1 MVLKS
6 TASARNAGW
15 LFGVPVA
22 AIMLALAGSGTASA
36 TESDL
41 RAGLVHLRAGAQGQ
55 AEQDL
60 TKYRDGEQDPDI
72 RRSVDRVLPLLKR
85 PLPEDVREFI
95 AAALEDSVRMKASSR
110 NRRARSSYASR
121 MFPVFP

>member
-1 MVLKS
+1 MV
-6 TASARNAGW
+6 SATSAGK
-15 LFGVPVA
+15 LRQIFGA
-22 AIMLALAGSGTASA
+22 AVVGLVVALAGSGSASA

-41 RAGLVHLRAGAQGQ
+41 RAGLAHLRAGAQGQ

-60 TKYRDGEQDPDI
+60 TKYRNGEPDSDI
-72 RRSVDRVLPLLKR
+72 RQSIDRVLPLLKR

-95 AAALEDSVRMKASSR
+95 AGALEDKVRMKADPRS
-110 NRRARSSYASR
+110 RRARPSYASR